1 VIRINLLPADLRR
14 GNRLPAQA
22 CSPLRLGRR
31 WQPAPRL
38 AGSAIVYFGDL
49 GNAEQSLQSV
59 EVKLA
64 EKEQRVAYHD
74 AARTKPEGLRRA
86 RADDPGR
93 SASRVACGPSSPTNS
108 SMSSTRR
115 RHLDR
120 HLAWFRSISVKG
132 DPKKGASVTMPAS
145 VQGDESSRVAN
156 FHEDLEGAPFYPD
169 LIQKSDPTWRLV
181 IEKDRTPSASL
192 DFPLVL
198 QFKPTVVEPA
208 AKKAAAKTPPAAT
221 PAK

>member
-1 VIRINLLPADLRR
+1 MIRINLLPPELRR
-14 GNRLPAQA
+14 GNRLPARVIA
-22 CSPLRLGRR
+22 AAFGAAVATSAAIG
-31 WQPAPRL
+31 WF
-38 AGSAIVYFGDL
+38 AIVYFGDL

-64 EKEQRVAYHD
+64 EKEQRVAYHTLLEQNRKD
-74 AARTKPEGLRRA
+74 YAERVQTIQSIGKSRRLWA
-86 RADDPGR
+86 KFADELID
-93 SASRVACGPSSPTNS
+93 VVNQTD
-108 SMSSTRR
+108 
-115 RHLDR
+115 LDR